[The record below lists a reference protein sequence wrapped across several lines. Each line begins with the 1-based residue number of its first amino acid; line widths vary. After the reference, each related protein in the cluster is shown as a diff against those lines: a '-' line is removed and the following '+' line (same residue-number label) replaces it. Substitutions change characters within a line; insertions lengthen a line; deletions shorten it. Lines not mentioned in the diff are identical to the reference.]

1 MTWLHKQLRPLLFVL
16 GGLLVIGSLLGARL
30 LTAGGGGGTDATP
43 APPPASKTALGTIVQ
58 GYVDSDPPP
67 VYTGLPPV
75 LQSGEVVQVF
85 VKAGDEVKVRPV
97 TIFGK
102 RVELGDRLYKF
113 NTQMLDAKLAEAE
126 DAVAVARANVRKA
139 RALQDQHQTNIKV
152 QKEKLDTVKTKME
165 LSKEGL
171 EVYEKNL
178 WETLSTTQTVEK
190 AKERYAADPE
200 RFRLKKEYITSVKE
214 HSAEKLALDVLQEA
228 DVGAAVAIAEAE
240 VKRAEAMLNEAKTA
254 VDLCTVRAKV
264 NGTVEQ
270 VNVSA
275 GTVMGVSTRTPA
287 VVLVPSGR
295 RVVRAEVEAEFAH
308 RIGTDKIGKK
318 VTIYDNTDPKLTY
331 EGTVERIGDTFLPKR
346 GAGDGLIQS
355 DTRVLEAL
363 VVVSD
368 PAPAGKPPLRVG
380 QKVRVNF
387 GQ

>member
-30 LTAGGGGGTDATP
+30 LTAGGGGGTDTTP
-43 APPPASKTALGTIVQ
+43 APPPSSKTALGTIVQ
-58 GYVDSDPPP
+58 GNVDSDPPP

-97 TIFGK
+97 TIFG
-102 RVELGDRLYKF
+102 RRIELGDRLYRF
-113 NTQMLDAKLAEAE
+113 NTRMLDAKLDEAE
-126 DAVAVARANVRKA
+126 KAVAVARANVRKA
-139 RALQDQHQTNIKV
+139 KAMQDQHKTSIDT
-152 QKEKLDTVKTKME
+152 QKQKLDVVKLKVDRSQVGYNIYATNLKDS
-165 LSKEGL
+165 LNKTQTP
-171 EVYEKNL
+171 EVAKRL
-178 WETLSTTQTVEK
+178 WEND
-190 AKERYAADPE
+190 AERYRLETAYLTAVQE
-200 RFRLKKEYITSVKE
+200 RN
-214 HSAEKLALDVLQEA
+214 AEELALTALEKA

-308 RIGTDKIGKK
+308 RIGSDKIGKK

-331 EGTVERIGDTFLPKR
+331 EGTVERIGDAFLPKR
-346 GAGDGLIQS
+346 RGGDALIPS
-355 DTRVLEAL
+355 DTLVLEAL
-363 VVVSD
+363 VIVSD
-368 PAPAGKPPLRVG
+368 PAPPGKPPLRVG

>member
-1 MTWLHKQLRPLLFVL
+1 MIWLHKRLRPLLFVL

-30 LTAGGGGGTDATP
+30 LTAGGGGGTDTTP
-43 APPPASKTALGTIVQ
+43 PPPANGKTATGTIVL
-58 GYVDSDPPP
+58 GYVDSDPRP
-67 VYTGLPPV
+67 VETGLPPV

-97 TIFGK
+97 TVFGK
-102 RVELGDRLYKF
+102 RVEIGDRLYKF
-113 NTQMLDAKLAEAE
+113 NTRMLEAKLTEAE
-126 DAVAVARANVRKA
+126 EAVVAAQASVRKA
-139 RALQDQHQTNIKV
+139 KALQDQHQTTIDTQKQKLAGAKLKV
-152 QKEKLDTVKTKME
+152 DLTQQALKI
-165 LSKEGL
+165 
-171 EVYEKNL
+171 YETNL
-178 WETLSTTQTVEK
+178 WDTLLKTQTAEK
-190 AKERYAADPE
+190 AKQLFENDPE
-200 RFRLKKEYITSVKE
+200 RFKLKKDHLIAVEEQNTEERILTG
-214 HSAEKLALDVLQEA
+214 LQKA
-228 DVGAAVAIAEAE
+228 DVGAGVAMAEAE
-240 VKRAEAMLNEAKTA
+240 VKRAEAMRNEAKTA

-318 VTIYDNTDPKLTY
+318 VTVYDNTDPKLTY
-331 EGTVERIGDTFLPKR
+331 EGTVERIGDAFLPKR
-346 GAGDGLIQS
+346 RGGDALIPS
-355 DTRVLEAL
+355 DTLVLEAL

-368 PAPAGKPPLRVG
+368 PAPPGKPPLRVG